1 MIKNN
6 HLLKFLLMNLTCH
19 ISHNTLMDSGINSD
33 SDHQEEW
40 TLMLKDLVLTVL
52 LVLPKTIL
60 IVTML
65 ITETEPYLSS
75 SNLGL
80 PHSPNQPMNSV
91 LMISVETLQMSVNK
105 LNSNIPMLMLCGSMS
120 IQVSLKLI
128 T

>member
-1 MIKNN
+1 MTKNYQ
-6 HLLKFLLMNLTCH
+6 LLKSLLMNLSCH
-19 ISHNTLMDSGINSD
+19 ILPNILMDSGINSD

-40 TLMLKDLVLTVL
+40 ILMLKDLVLMVL

-65 ITETEPYLSS
+65 ITETELYLSS

-80 PHSPNQPMNSV
+80 LHTPNQPMNSV
-91 LMISVETLQMSVNK
+91 PMISVETLQMSVNK
-105 LNSNIPMLMLCGSMS
+105 SNSNIPMLMLCGSMS